1 MSSIKKI
8 GYPLIGLFIVV
19 IAFFIVSARKIEENK
34 GQIPSIDNQTQNQN
48 SLSSEE
54 SISFPEGSIAV
65 VFINQDGFNPTTI
78 EVVTGTTV
86 RFINQTEDPMR
97 VASDPYPI
105 NIDLPDFDS
114 QAKIQVKD
122 DYYEYTFSKTGS
134 WGYHNQNAPNQKG
147 KIIVN

>member
-54 SISFPEGSIAV
+54 SISGFPSSRR
-65 VFINQDGFNPTTI
+65 T
-78 EVVTGTTV
+78 
-86 RFINQTEDPMR
+86 
-97 VASDPYPI
+97 S
-105 NIDLPDFDS
+105 
-114 QAKIQVKD
+114 
-122 DYYEYTFSKTGS
+122 TFGD
-134 WGYHNQNAPNQKG
+134 
-147 KIIVN
+147 